1 MNSNANVRIAVNAIL
16 GGINKEKHMTNFYL
30 RLTPTELSNFTKT
43 NKRLTWMKNWAAR
56 KGNTTPANIQAIIN
70 KKKASSP
77 PPRKP
82 NSQNTFNRYTNS
94 LEKFMNENMNIEYH
108 SSNNYDE
115 VAAVNLSIN
124 KKGYIQIE
132 PVCKNNRS
140 KGVYI
145 HYGETYPKAR
155 GQKVGFRLRKTAVS
169 AARNSKVPLY
179 QVSQNINSL
188 VKKGNMPISG
198 KIMQQLGAIRT
209 ARTHPC
215 KAKNKRNNSNYAFVV
230 NSRSFKRPISI
241 KKRTNSRRRSP
252 PAK

>member
-1 MNSNANVRIAVNAIL
+1 MNANINVRIAVNAIL
-16 GGINKEKHMTNFYL
+16 GGRNKEKHMTNFYL
-30 RLTPTELSNFTKT
+30 RLTPQELQNYTSSHSK
-43 NKRLTWMKNWAAR
+43 LTWMKNWAAR
-56 KGNTTPANIQAIIN
+56 KSNTTPANIQAMIN
-70 KKKASSP
+70 KKRASSP
-77 PPRKP
+77 PQRKP
-82 NSQNTFNRYTNS
+82 NSQNTFNKYTNS

-132 PVCKNNRS
+132 PVCVNNRS

-145 HYGETYPKAR
+145 HYGETYPTAR
-155 GQKVGFRLRKTAVS
+155 GQRVGFRLRKTAVN
-169 AARNSKVPLY
+169 AARNSRVPLY

-198 KIMQQLGAIRT
+198 RIMQQLGAIRT

-230 NSRSFKRPISI
+230 NSRSFKRPSVR
-241 KKRTNSRRRSP
+241 KSSTAPRRD
-252 PAK
+252 

>member
-16 GGINKEKHMTNFYL
+16 GGRNKEKHMTNFYL

-43 NKRLTWMKNWAAR
+43 TKRLTWMKNWAAR

-82 NSQNTFNRYTNS
+82 NSQNTFNKYTNS

-140 KGVYI
+140 KGSTYI
-145 HYGETYPKAR
+145 M
-155 GQKVGFRLRKTAVS
+155 
-169 AARNSKVPLY
+169 
-179 QVSQNINSL
+179 
-188 VKKGNMPISG
+188 VKHT
-198 KIMQQLGAIRT
+198 RT
-209 ARTHPC
+209 PGD
-215 KAKNKRNNSNYAFVV
+215 KRWGSDCA
-230 NSRSFKRPISI
+230 KRPSMLHAIQRFPFI
-241 KKRTNSRRRSP
+241 RFLKI
-252 PAK
+252 